1 MDTLEF
7 LRAVLPEDGVYY
19 TAIFKPGFH
28 APAHKPFRSLES
40 MAEAIVKMDAGD
52 WTVYHACGSYNEEC
66 VEGVDKHG
74 KPKKQYRVE
83 SNWSKAK
90 AFWADLDCGESKA
103 VEGKGYATKR
113 EAATAV
119 KEFCDK
125 TGFPKPFYVDSGN
138 GIHAYWPLTKPI
150 SATTWVKMATV
161 LKAVFAHHNV
171 LADPSRTSD
180 FASILRPVGSH
191 NKKTEDYKP
200 VVAKNRV
207 ELIDPKELA
216 EILKTLS
223 QNIPKQAIVQNKKHE
238 INDDL
243 TAHLPQVV
251 HMDSSAKIIAEKC
264 NQMAIIR
271 DARGDVDYEQWRG
284 GLGLIK
290 HCVEGSEL
298 AHEWSSGHPEYEY
311 EATETKLD
319 SWEAGPTTCEFFSR
333 CNPQGCQGCE
343 HSGAIKTPM
352 VLGRIVPEPKEEIVD
367 AIVEGKA
374 VQIEVPAFPENFK
387 FEDGRMVRYMQDK
400 DEIWH
405 PSPFATALFY
415 PIFRM
420 KKENGE
426 SAVGMRMHQPPPFNT
441 TKEFELDATLVASPQ
456 KLAEALS
463 KYEIF
468 PSGYKGANDHMAA
481 YLRESIEKLKREAE
495 ELNTLTSFGWKDDMQ
510 SFLVGDRLYH
520 KDGTVRKVL
529 VGGNARA
536 KMSAFPEPRGT
547 VENYAQALNFMY
559 ARTDMIPMQYAIASG
574 FGSVL
579 TPLGPTIYKGLLM
592 AITGGATAK
601 GKTSVCMAAL
611 YAFGD
616 ADKMKI
622 GTDKGSTVNARYATL
637 STYQNIPLLLDEFTK
652 ISAEDFSALS
662 YAISQGEDKSR
673 MSVSNNKGVTFANSE
688 YWQLSPYITAN
699 ADLHGLL
706 STEKGN
712 SQAEAV
718 RVIQIRI
725 DEYQLAKISIAEAET
740 ALKQIELN
748 LGTAGDMF
756 IRYVVANREEV
767 LHRMAHIGKLLE
779 TSIPDVKYRFY
790 RNHAICSLT
799 AINITNQ
806 LGITKFDEAALYA
819 YVVQLFSDL
828 ANTITQQNSLT
839 AEEALSAMITDMSSR
854 FIVSRDYRNA
864 KSALGPEVVSYR
876 GNANTVAGRYIE
888 YHDSKDKKSHELA
901 GKLFIAHKEAYQW
914 CRKNQVEL
922 KDVIAWGQ
930 EAKLVSVPTAKFSL
944 GKGTTVKTGNTSVLC
959 INITKL
965 EDQTPNSLLS
975 VISGGM
981 KAEDE
986 EMTGT

>member
-7 LRAVLPEDGVYY
+7 LRAILPEDGVHY

-28 APAHKPFRSLES
+28 APAHKAFHSLEE
-40 MAEAIVKMDAGD
+40 MADAIVKMDAGD
-52 WTVYHACGSYNEEC
+52 WTVYHACGSYKNEF
-66 VEGVDKHG
+66 VEVDVKG
-74 KPKKQYRVE
+74 TMKKKYRVE
-83 SNWSKAK
+83 QNWNKAK
-90 AFWADLDCGESKA
+90 AFWADLDCGEDKA
-103 VEGKGYATKR
+103 AEGKGYLTKR
-113 EAATAV
+113 EAATAM
-119 KEFCDK
+119 KAFCDK

-138 GIHAYWPLTKPI
+138 GIHAYWPLTKAIP
-150 SATTWVKMATV
+150 ADTWVKMATM
-161 LKAVFAHHNV
+161 LKSIFAHHEV

-191 NKKTEDYKP
+191 NKKSDDFKP
-200 VVAKNRV
+200 VEAKNRV
-207 ELIDPKELA
+207 EPIDPRDIAIMLKELA
-216 EILKTLS
+216 ADL
-223 QNIPKQAIVQNKKHE
+223 PKKAETKKYE

-243 TAHLPQVV
+243 TAHLPQAV
-251 HMDSSAKIIAEKC
+251 HMDSSARIIAEKC

-284 GLGLIK
+284 GLGIIK

-298 AHEWSSGHPEYEY
+298 AHEWSEGHPEYDY
-311 EATETKLD
+311 NATEEKLE

-352 VLGRIVPEPKEEIVD
+352 VLGRIVPEAKEELVE
-367 AIVEGKA
+367 AIVEGKE

-405 PSPFATALFY
+405 PYSFCLCLFY
-415 PIFRM
+415 PIYRVR
-420 KKENGE
+420 KENGT
-426 SAVGMRMHQPPPFNT
+426 SAVGIRMHMPPPFNT
-441 TKEFELDATLVASPQ
+441 TKEFEINASLIASPQ
-456 KLAEALS
+456 KLCEALGD
-463 KYEIF
+463 YEVYTTGF
-468 PSGYKGANDHMAA
+468 KGANEHMVA

-495 ELNTLTSFGWKDDMQ
+495 ELNTLTAYGWKDNMQ
-510 SFLVGDRLYH
+510 SFLIGDRLYH

-536 KMSAFPEPRGT
+536 KMPAFPPPRGT
-547 VENYAQALNFMY
+547 VESYAEALNFMY
-559 ARTDMIPMQYAIASG
+559 AGKEMIPMQYAIASG

-601 GKTSVCMAAL
+601 GKTSVCLAAL

-622 GTDKGSTVNARYATL
+622 ATDKGSTVNARYATL

-652 ISAEDFSALS
+652 ISADDFSALA

-673 MSVSNNKGVTFANSE
+673 MSVSNNKGVSFAEQE
-688 YWQLSPYITAN
+688 YWQMSPYVTAN
-699 ADLHGLL
+699 TDLHGLL
-706 STEKGN
+706 STEVGN

-725 DEYQLAKISIAEAET
+725 DQYKLEKISIAEADS
-740 ALKQIELN
+740 AMKQMELN
-748 LGTAGDMF
+748 MGTAADKF
-756 IRYVVANREEV
+756 IKFVVTNREEV
-767 LHRMAHIGKLLE
+767 LHRMASIGKRLE
-779 TSIPDVKYRFY
+779 EAMPDVKYRFY

-806 LGITKFDEAALYA
+806 LGITKFDEEALY
-819 YVVQLFSDL
+819 QFTLKLFEEL
-828 ANTITQQNSLT
+828 ANTITEQNTLTPEDSLN
-839 AEEALSAMITDMSSR
+839 ALITDLSSR
-854 FIVSRDYRNA
+854 FIVSKDYRHG
-864 KSALGPEVVSYR
+864 KDALGPELVQYR

-888 YHDSKDKKSHELA
+888 PQVGSSKKDIPYA
-901 GKLFIAHKEAYQW
+901 GKLLIAHKEVYAW
-914 CRKNQVEL
+914 CKKHRV
-922 KDVIAWGQ
+922 
-930 EAKLVSVPTAKFSL
+930 EAKDILDWGREQKLVEVPEKKISL
-944 GKGTTVKTGNTSVLC
+944 GKGTTIKTGNANCWL
-959 INITKL
+959 IHMDRL
-965 EDQTPNSLLS
+965 EAQSPSSTLSLVKNS
-975 VISGGM
+975 
-981 KAEDE
+981 DE
-986 EMTGT
+986 ELTGT